1 MTEAEKEL
9 LSKHLPEASTEMVA
23 TLLEDFKIMLKIV
36 PPRKSKTGDFHLH
49 PQYGYPIITINADL
63 NPYAFLIVLLHEM
76 AHYKTWRRY
85 QSKSGIRPHGPEWS
99 LHFQKL
105 FNLFVPHKVF
115 PDKLQ
120 QAIERHIRKGYAS
133 TASDKQLTKLL
144 RDFDKQPVIILE
156 TLPAEALFR
165 LSDQRVFVKGPLRRT
180 RYLCYCRQD
189 KKHYIISAY
198 AKVNPV

>member
-99 LHFQKL
+99 CIFRNYLICSCHIKC
-105 FNLFVPHKVF
+105 F
-115 PDKLQ
+115 P
-120 QAIERHIRKGYAS
+120 
-133 TASDKQLTKLL
+133 TNCN
-144 RDFDKQPVIILE
+144 
-156 TLPAEALFR
+156 R
-165 LSDQRVFVKGPLRRT
+165 LSKDIF
-180 RYLCYCRQD
+180 
-189 KKHYIISAY
+189 
-198 AKVNPV
+198 AKVMPPRLLINN